1 METSHTRAGNYC
13 GVRWPEPHRFRF
25 GRNVRQAGGW
35 GVGVGGGG
43 WGGGKLPGGTEGRCP
58 AHLAEA
64 GGGQTRPGLPMRH
77 VRGAYVAFSGWS

>member
-35 GVGVGGGG
+35 GVGVGVGSGGVESFLVEQ
-43 WGGGKLPGGTEGRCP
+43 KEGVQRTWRR
-58 AHLAEA
+58 LAE
-64 GGGQTRPGLPMRH
+64 GKPGL
-77 VRGAYVAFSGWS
+77 GFL